1 MFKIPMT
8 KIKKKALP
16 NKTNNQKLMKQT
28 TEKYEINF
36 PKIFM
41 KQLSTLSFLRESKET
56 NRILND
62 QD

>member
-28 TEKYEINF
+28 TEKYEMNF

-41 KQLSTLSFLRESKET
+41 KQLSTLSF
-56 NRILND
+56 
-62 QD
+62 